1 MNYSYNDLN
10 EINNKKIKNILLYV
24 LLSTP
29 VLLLGFYLSLGNFV
43 SLAFLIINYIVLKTY
58 FINKI
63 NLYDSEDFYNVFI
76 LKKYNFY
83 TLATLITV
91 LILFNFLYI
100 GYFLWGLFFII
111 NLKKIKNIWKNEK
124 KIITIS
130 FMLLSFNLYLSDSKN
145 VESFFNN
152 KVNNFISKINESKN
166 IENLIREDLIEY
178 IDYR

>member
-111 NLKKIKNIWKNEK
+111 NLKKIKNI
-124 KIITIS
+124 
-130 FMLLSFNLYLSDSKN
+130 
-145 VESFFNN
+145 
-152 KVNNFISKINESKN
+152 
-166 IENLIREDLIEY
+166 
-178 IDYR
+178 